1 MGTAE
6 GKMCHGKILLDTTQD
21 ENVQTDAKLNAI
33 KQDNTYTSTE
43 ENAQHTHKKILIPR
57 GSEDI

>member
-6 GKMCHGKILLDTTQD
+6 GKMYHGKILLDTTQD
-21 ENVQTDAKLNAI
+21 ENVQTDAKLNKI
-33 KQDNTYTSTE
+33 TYINTE